1 MGFHCTAQICVKIH
15 EKTVSVMYYKNHY
28 QHDVNV
34 EHITVPDEVKKTI
47 AGRIFFFL
55 IVLQF
60 Y

>member
-47 AGRIFFFL
+47 AGRNFFYSVTIL
-55 IVLQF
+55 LV
-60 Y
+60 